1 MSWLRKIALF
11 AIGVVFLLPV
21 LARAQAPS
29 PNGNWATNPPSERL
43 YVSPRGC
50 RFTGT
55 NGARTSVIEGQ
66 CSWKSSGRGGILTI
80 MNIHQLVHPAP
91 IYYNVV
97 WVNAK
102 QITVYGDVFYKQN

>member
-1 MSWLRKIALF
+1 
-11 AIGVVFLLPV
+11 
-21 LARAQAPS
+21 
-29 PNGNWATNPPSERL
+29 
-43 YVSPRGC
+43 
-50 RFTGT
+50 
-55 NGARTSVIEGQ
+55 
-66 CSWKSSGRGGILTI
+66 